1 MPEGYGLPETTDGV
15 LAWSAVEQR
24 LVAAQHYWLAS
35 VRPDGRPH
43 TVPRWGVWLDGR
55 FWYDGAATTV
65 HARNLAADPACSL
78 HLESGTDVVVVE
90 GESHPARADATDLGR
105 RLAEAFGKYHAA
117 GYSPGGDAWSGDD
130 GGGLRV
136 LVPQRA
142 LAWSAFPT
150 DCTRFTF
157 A

>member
-1 MPEGYGLPETTDGV
+1 MPEGYGLPDTTDGV
-15 LAWSAVEQR
+15 LARSAVQER
-24 LVAAQHYWLAS
+24 LVAAQRCWLAS

-55 FWYDGAATTV
+55 CW
-65 HARNLAADPACSL
+65 
-78 HLESGTDVVVVE
+78 
-90 GESHPARADATDLGR
+90 
-105 RLAEAFGKYHAA
+105 
-117 GYSPGGDAWSGDD
+117 WSSDD

-150 DCTRFTF
+150 GCTRSTSG
-157 A
+157 